1 MLSIAKVGTILAQM
15 PRVLGETNS
24 KVLVFN
30 WSTAYSWFWKIFLKG
45 SVVLCHRLGHRGSR
59 PSSFSWGS
67 TWSQTS
73 VRAQP
78 PLSG

>member
-1 MLSIAKVGTILAQM
+1 MLSIDNVGTILDQM

-24 KVLVFN
+24 NLGPPRC
-30 WSTAYSWFWKIFLKG
+30 STAYSWFWKSFLKG
-45 SVVLCHRLGHRGSR
+45 MVVLCHRLGHSGSR
-59 PSSFSWGS
+59 PSAFSWGS